1 MGRRLL
7 LLLAAALGCQGVW
20 AACLPQALMC
30 ASPRDAAVQKQ
41 DLDPNG
47 LQLGPI
53 RLESDPASQA
63 LRLTPAMD
71 LGKHTH
77 LSVRMNHKDVGLRL
91 KFNTD

>member
-1 MGRRLL
+1 M
-7 LLLAAALGCQGVW
+7 
-20 AACLPQALMC
+20 PQALMC

-41 DLDPNG
+41 DLDPKG
-47 LQLGPI
+47 FQLGPI
-53 RLESDPASQA
+53 RFESDPASQT

-77 LSVRMNHKDVGLRL
+77 LSVRMHHKDVGLRL